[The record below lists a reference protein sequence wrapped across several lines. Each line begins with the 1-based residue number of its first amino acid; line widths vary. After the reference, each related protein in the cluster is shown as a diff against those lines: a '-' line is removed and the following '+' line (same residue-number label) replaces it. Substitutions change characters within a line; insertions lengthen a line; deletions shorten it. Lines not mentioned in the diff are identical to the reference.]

1 MIVTCKYIYVP
12 PSVVASADVDMHC
25 PPRILWSTSRSQGPT
40 GVIGLIHLGSMT
52 IYINMTHALVCILP
66 YFRIYRYIERGRKQN
81 LQNEICFPHQKEF
94 KCELVFSWHHV
105 ILNIYMPL
113 KKEAFSRNHSAMRRC
128 LPVKAIFFLR
138 SSWAGYPSVASDIEY
153 ATYFTAI
160 LEGTKSNPFDIL
172 SKSGLLC
179 LGAFQTLK
187 PRNLHHI

>member
-1 MIVTCKYIYVP
+1 
-12 PSVVASADVDMHC
+12 
-25 PPRILWSTSRSQGPT
+25 
-40 GVIGLIHLGSMT
+40 
-52 IYINMTHALVCILP
+52 MTHALVCILP

-138 SSWAGYPSVASDIEY
+138 SSWRDTHPWHRILNMRRTSQPSWREPNQTPLTFYP
-153 ATYFTAI
+153 
-160 LEGTKSNPFDIL
+160 N
-172 SKSGLLC
+172 
-179 LGAFQTLK
+179 LGFCAWVHFK
-187 PRNLHHI
+187 P